1 MTRRG
6 RILVLLLCV
15 GCSEPVEADLVTAE
29 GWSLVPLEADPF
41 ADRYADQPCDERGA
55 SVENG
60 LIEIDTTLC
69 RFATLMHPAL
79 LSVRADEP
87 IVAVMFH
94 DSLFTEEEDAFGTS
108 IVALGSNLWWEETI
122 AIPRSSEVYPR
133 EELAGVDLEVGDPI
147 YWHVDNHGGNS
158 WNLSHIR
165 VESARREVRRAE

>member
-1 MTRRG
+1 MTRWVPS
-6 RILVLLLCV
+6 LVLLWCV
-15 GCSEPVEADLVTAE
+15 GCADPVQADLVAAE
-29 GWSLVPLEADPF
+29 GWTLVPLSEDPY

-69 RFATLMHPAL
+69 RFATLVHPAL

-87 IVAVMFH
+87 VVAVMFH
-94 DSLFTEEEDAFGTS
+94 DALFSEEEGATGTS
-108 IVALGSNLWWEETI
+108 IVGLGPGVWWEETMP
-122 AIPRSSEVYPR
+122 IPHSSEVYPH